1 MNRSESDIGEFYT
14 ACLLMLFSLIF
25 FPKESFSFNK
35 TLIVEMIGGKYTFLE
50 ILCNA
55 VQEKD

>member
-1 MNRSESDIGEFYT
+1 MKRSESEVCEIYT
-14 ACLLMLFSLIF
+14 ACLLMLFSLIC
-25 FPKESFSFNK
+25 FPKESFSCNK
-35 TLIVEMIGGKYTFLE
+35 ALIVEMIGEKYTFLE

>member
-1 MNRSESDIGEFYT
+1 
-14 ACLLMLFSLIF
+14 MLFSLIC

-35 TLIVEMIGGKYTFLE
+35 TLIVEKIGGKYTFLE

-55 VQEKD
+55 VQEKDWR